1 MKKFEIPAIEVL
13 AFSVEDVVTT
23 SAGGGGGLG
32 ENELP
37 PDRN

>member
-23 SAGGGGGLG
+23 SAGGNLG

-37 PDRN
+37 PDRD